1 MKKSILFGLS
11 LLILP
16 FLNGCQNNNAITDLT
31 FSQSEYTI
39 KNNDIVKV
47 DQENDNILYSFAG
60 DVPVGVSL
68 NNKTGQISFDDT
80 VKNYSQ
86 VLYYAYLD
94 NSDVKSDYVVLTL
107 SQDIQ
112 EATLTFTNPIDYIS
126 DGDYILASNSNNQAI
141 KYELDG
147 EPIGISI
154 DSISGRV
161 SFTDKVS
168 NGEQFDVI
176 ISSYGVSLKKTF
188 IAATTQLAKVEN
200 TIQSAEIDS
209 KSPVAYILDFSDIT
223 SFEYQ
228 KEFIGIMYG
237 KTSIDSS
244 NYSYNETNNQ
254 ITLSPEFL
262 KTFTPGENE
271 LIIVTSRNTIIVKL
285 LIANKFI
292 KTPQDLASIGE
303 SRDALKGYYI
313 LLNDIDLTDY
323 LSMNGEGYND
333 GKGWN
338 PIGIYH
344 DVTDGTALLD
354 TFQGTFDGNGYT
366 ISGLYINRSDE
377 LAYNAGLF
385 GYVSNMG
392 VIKNLGVKGL
402 PGTTNSVRSYS
413 GGLVGFNAG
422 TISNCWADV
431 DLTNYSGENIFKII
445 GGFVGRNEG
454 TITNC
459 FSYGMV
465 SGDESVGAF
474 AGYNSGTI
482 NNCYALKENG
492 ELFIGDGLNSDTSI
506 LFETLQDL
514 INYDYSDILDSTY
527 WTFDNINT
535 PTLNHYLKYYFVYDI
550 EISNKDLTA
559 NRGDEVEILV
569 NINPSDL
576 YDQYINDV
584 KYYVDGEG
592 YSINENII
600 NTYDAK
606 EYEFIVTISL
616 TIDEQTFTN
625 SKIFKLYDN
634 VESVSISE
642 SVPLVMEADQ
652 SYQLSCNISP
662 LTARQ
667 DVEYRLS
674 PSTIDGVTLDGDI
687 ITLSEDIAVDSF
699 KLYARADN
707 KNSSM
712 VTISVKKFTFLK
724 EKYTYNQDTIENNIE
739 FKLPNNPSLDGLIV
753 LENNE
758 EIDFKVNND
767 TILVSSNNLKSNPD
781 VSFKYTFKTS
791 DGNLY
796 RAYATYLDRPNYDLD
811 YLKGQEYY
819 TINSIEDFYKY
830 FNVKDYDSTRY
841 DKYYSKTFIL
851 TNDLDFS
858 NETLYGIG
866 YEGRSFTGKI
876 YGQGHI
882 IKNVNINENEQY
894 FTLDESGQLDNYRPS
909 KYAVGFFG
917 AFDGQIYDVTFE
929 NINVYAN
936 NWVGTFACSILNNA
950 ILENIYFI
958 DCSSI
963 ADGGI
968 QDDIA
973 PTNNGKLNAVYYDF
987 IAR

>member
-1 MKKSILFGLS
+1 MKKNILVGTF

-16 FLNGCQNNNAITDLT
+16 FLNGCKTNTIIDKLS

-39 KNNDIVKV
+39 KSNDIVKV
-47 DQENDNILYSFAG
+47 EQESDNILYSFAG

-68 NNKTGQISFDDT
+68 NSKTGQIIFDDT

-94 NSDVKSDYVVLTL
+94 DSEVKSDYVVLTL
-107 SQDIQ
+107 SQDIK
-112 EATLTFTNPIDYIS
+112 ESTLTFTNPIDYIS
-126 DGDYILASNSNNQAI
+126 NGDYILASNSNNQAI

-147 EPIGISI
+147 EPIGINI
-154 DSISGRV
+154 DSTSGHV
-161 SFTDKVS
+161 TFTDKVT
-168 NGEQFDVI
+168 NGESFVVT

-200 TIQSAEIDS
+200 AIQTAQINT

-223 SFEYQ
+223 SLEYK

-237 KTSIDSS
+237 KTLIDSS
-244 NYSYNETNNQ
+244 NYSFDEINNQ
-254 ITLSPEFL
+254 ITLLPEFL

-271 LIIVTSRNTIIVKL
+271 LIIVTSRNTIVVKL
-285 LIANKFI
+285 LIADKFI
-292 KTPQDLASIGE
+292 KTPQDLASIGI
-303 SRDALKGYYI
+303 SRDSLKGYYI
-313 LLNDIDLTDY
+313 LLNDIDLSEY
-323 LSMNGEGYND
+323 LSINGPGYND

-338 PIGIYH
+338 PIGVYH
-344 DVTDGTALLD
+344 DVADGTALLD

-392 VIKNLGVKGL
+392 VIKNLGVKGID
-402 PGTTNSVRSYS
+402 GTTNNVRSYS

-422 TISNCWADV
+422 TISNCWTDV

-465 SGDESVGAF
+465 NGDESVGAF
-474 AGYNSGTI
+474 AGYNSGI
-482 NNCYALKENG
+482 IDYCYALKENG
-492 ELFIGDGLNSDTSI
+492 ELFIGDGLNSETSI
-506 LFETLQDL
+506 LFETLDDL
-514 INYDYSDILDSTY
+514 INYNYSDVLDATY
-527 WTFDNINT
+527 WNFDKVNVPSLI
-535 PTLNHYLKYYFVYDI
+535 HYLKYYFVYDI
-550 EISNKDLTA
+550 EISNQDLTA
-559 NRGDEVEILV
+559 NRGDEVEVLV
-569 NINPSDL
+569 DINPKDL
-576 YDQYINDV
+576 YDQYIDDV
-584 KYYVDGEG
+584 KYSVDGKG
-592 YSINENII
+592 YAINGNII
-600 NTYDAK
+600 NTTNAE
-606 EYEFIVTISL
+606 EYEFIVTTSL
-616 TIDEQTFTN
+616 TINEETFTS

-634 VESVSISE
+634 VESVTISE

-674 PSTIDGVTLDGDI
+674 PSQIDGVTLDGDI
-687 ITLSEDIAVDSF
+687 IILSEDITIDSF

-707 KNSSM
+707 KNSAM
-712 VTISVKKFTFLK
+712 VTISVKKFTFLE
-724 EKYTYNQDTIENNIE
+724 EKYTFNQDTIKNDIE
-739 FKLPNNPSLDGLIV
+739 FKLPNDVTFDDLIV
-753 LENNE
+753 LENNN
-758 EIDFKVNND
+758 EIDYDISND
-767 TILVSSNNLKSNPD
+767 KILVSSKNLKSNPN
-781 VSFKYTFKTS
+781 VAFKYTFKTS
-791 DGNLY
+791 DGNLF
-796 RAYATYLDRPNYDLD
+796 RAYATYLDRPDYDLN

-819 TINSIEDFYKY
+819 TINSAEDFCKY
-830 FNVKDYDSTRY
+830 FNVKDYDATRY
-841 DKYYSKTFIL
+841 EKYYSKTFIL
-851 TNDLDFS
+851 TSDIDFN

-866 YEGRSFTGKI
+866 YEGKSFTGKI

-882 IKNVNINENEQY
+882 IKNININENEQY
-894 FTLDESGQLDNYRPS
+894 FVLDEADKLDNYRPS

-936 NWVGTFACSILNNA
+936 NWVGTFACTILDNA

-958 DCSSI
+958 NCSAI

-973 PTNNGKLNAVYYDF
+973 PTNNGMLNVIYYDF

>member
-1 MKKSILFGLS
+1 MKKNILIGIS

-16 FLNGCQNNNAITDLT
+16 FLNGCQTNTVIDELS

-39 KNNDIVKV
+39 KSGDIVKAE
-47 DQENDNILYSFAG
+47 QESDNILYSFAG
-60 DVPVGVSL
+60 DVPAGVSL
-68 NNKTGQISFDDT
+68 NNKTGQINFDDT

-94 NSDVKSDYVVLTL
+94 NSEVKSDYVVLTL
-107 SQDIQ
+107 SQDIK

-126 DGDYILASNSNNQAI
+126 NGDYILASNSNDQAI

-147 EPIGISI
+147 EPIGINI
-154 DSISGRV
+154 DSTSGRIT
-161 SFTDKVS
+161 FTDKVT
-168 NGEQFDVI
+168 NGESFVVT
-176 ISSYGVSLKKTF
+176 ISSYGVSLKKIF

-200 TIQSAEIDS
+200 TIQTAQINT

-223 SFEYQ
+223 SLEYK

-237 KTSIDSS
+237 KTLIADS
-244 NYSYNETNNQ
+244 NYSFDETNNQ
-254 ITLSPEFL
+254 ITLLPEFL

-271 LIIVTSRNTIIVKL
+271 LIIVTSRNTIVVKL
-285 LIANKFI
+285 LIADKFI
-292 KTPQDLASIGE
+292 KTPQDLASIGT
-303 SRDALKGYYI
+303 SRDSLKGYYI
-313 LLNDIDLTDY
+313 LLNDIDLSDY
-323 LSMNGEGYND
+323 LSINGLGYND

-338 PIGIYH
+338 PIGVYH
-344 DVTDGTALLD
+344 DVADGTALLD
-354 TFQGTFDGNGYT
+354 TFQGTFNGNGYT

-392 VIKNLGVKGL
+392 VIKNLGVKGVE
-402 PGTTNSVRSYS
+402 GTTNNVRSYS

-422 TISNCWADV
+422 TISNCWTDV

-465 SGDESVGAF
+465 NGDESVGAF

-482 NNCYALKENG
+482 DNCYALKENG
-492 ELFIGDGLNSDTSI
+492 ELFIGDGLNSETSI
-506 LFETLQDL
+506 LFETLDDL
-514 INYDYSDILDSTY
+514 INYNYSNILDTTY
-527 WTFDNINT
+527 WNFDNVNI
-535 PTLNHYLKYYFVYDI
+535 PYLIHYLKYYFVYDI
-550 EISNKDLTA
+550 EISNQDLTA
-559 NRGDEVEILV
+559 NRGEEVEVLAD
-569 NINPSDL
+569 INPNDL

-584 KYYVDGEG
+584 KYSVDGKG
-592 YSINENII
+592 YTINENII
-600 NTYDAK
+600 NTTNAE
-606 EYEFIVTISL
+606 EYEFIVTVSL

-634 VESVSISE
+634 VENVSISE

-674 PSTIDGVTLDGDI
+674 PSKIDGVTLDGDI
-687 ITLSEDIAVDSF
+687 IRLSEDITIDSF

-707 KNSSM
+707 KNSEM
-712 VTISVKKFTFLK
+712 VTISVKKFTFLE
-724 EKYTYNQDTIENNIE
+724 EKYTFNQDTIKNDIE
-739 FKLPNNPSLDGLIV
+739 FKLPNDVTLDDLIV
-753 LENNE
+753 LENNNE
-758 EIDFKVNND
+758 VDYDISND
-767 TILVSSNNLKSNPD
+767 KILISSKNLKSNPNI
-781 VSFKYTFKTS
+781 SFKYTFKTS
-791 DGNLY
+791 NGNLF
-796 RAYATYLDRPNYDLD
+796 RAYATYLDRPDYDLN

-819 TINSIEDFYKY
+819 TINSAEDFYKY
-830 FNVKDYDSTRY
+830 FNVKDYDATRY
-841 DKYYSKTFIL
+841 EKYYSKTFIL
-851 TNDLDFS
+851 TNDIDFN

-866 YEGRSFTGKI
+866 YEGKSFTGKI

-882 IKNVNINENEQY
+882 IKNININENEQY
-894 FTLDESGQLDNYRPS
+894 FVLDETGKLDNYRPS

-936 NWVGTFACSILNNA
+936 NWVGTFACTILDNA

-958 DCSSI
+958 NCSAI
-963 ADGGI
+963 ADGGF

-973 PTNNGKLNAVYYDF
+973 PTNNGTLNAIYYDF